1 MLKKLFR
8 GCLTFGSIC
17 IHLFNLELK
26 GEIMI
31 LNPKYSSLIIALVII
46 LFSTPGAQSKINE
59 RELINYAYESTYKP
73 EESGKVIITNAN
85 ILTGNG
91 DAILEA
97 SILMHKNKIVAVGKG
112 LDQSNATVIDAEGK
126 WVTPGIIDIHS
137 HMGVYPAPS
146 LRSNSDGNEA
156 TSPTTPHVWAEHSV
170 WTQDPQYTLA
180 LKGGITSFHV
190 LVGSANLI
198 GGRGV
203 TLKNIRSR
211 TVQGMKFP
219 NAPFTLKMA
228 CGENPK
234 RVYGGRNSEPSTR
247 MGNVAGYRNAW
258 IEAQDYQR
266 SLKEYADTA
275 DDEKELSD
283 RPSRDLGLETLVG
296 VLEGDILIQ
305 MHCYRGEEMVVMLDV
320 AKEFDYKITT
330 FHHAIEAYK
339 VADILAQNSVCA
351 AMWADWWGFK
361 NEAFDMVWENTA
373 IVDQAE
379 EKTGCAIVHSD
390 SAVDIQR
397 LNQQA
402 AKALAAGQKA
412 GLDIDRGRAIQWI
425 TLNPA
430 IALGIDDQVGSIEP
444 GKMADIVVWS
454 HDPFSVYSKA
464 EKVFIDGHLKFD
476 IDDPASFKRTDFDI
490 GIIDPEGDRL

>member
-1 MLKKLFR
+1 M
-8 GCLTFGSIC
+8 TFGLIC
-17 IHLFNLELK
+17 IHLSNLEQK
-26 GEIMI
+26 GGVMI
-31 LNPKYSSLIIALVII
+31 LSPKYSCLIIAFVLT
-46 LFSTPGAQSKINE
+46 LFGAISVQSQINE

-73 EESGKVIITNAN
+73 EESEKIIIVNAN

-91 DAILEA
+91 DSILDA
-97 SILMHKNKIVAVGKG
+97 SILMQKNKIVAIGKD
-112 LDQSNATVIDAEGK
+112 LDQTDALVIDAEGN

-180 LKGGITSFHV
+180 LKGGITTFHV

-219 NAPFTLKMA
+219 NAPYTLKMA

-234 RVYGGRNSEPSTR
+234 RVYGGRKSEPSTR

-258 IEAQDYQR
+258 IEAQAYQR
-266 SLKEYADTA
+266 RLNEYAEKS
-275 DDEKELSD
+275 DEAKEMSYS
-283 RPSRDLGLETLVG
+283 PSRDLGLETLVG
-296 VLEGDILIQ
+296 VLEGDILVQ
-305 MHCYRGEEMVVMLDV
+305 MHCYRGEEMAVMLDV

-361 NEAFDMVWENTA
+361 HEAFDMVWENTA

-379 EKTGCAIVHSD
+379 NKTGCAIVHSD
-390 SAVDIQR
+390 SAVGIQR
-397 LNQQA
+397 LNQEA

-412 GLDIDRGRAIQWI
+412 GLGLSKERAIQWI

-430 IALGIDDQVGSIEP
+430 KALGIDDQVGSIEP
-444 GKMADIVVWS
+444 GKMADIVIWS
-454 HDPFSVYSKA
+454 DDPFSVYSRA
-464 EKVFIDGHLKFD
+464 EKVFIDGHLKFN
-476 IDDPASFKRTDFDI
+476 IDDPDSFQRTDFDI